1 MGGAVRI
8 RLFRGQC
15 VVREIVDGQ
24 SSTLWTPDVRTKD
37 RDVKTHRGVVLG
49 LGPPAFLD
57 AGAAS
62 SPVVPWDCSV
72 GDVVQY
78 HYVHNHEAHTR
89 PWTDGELATWVPQM
103 CVDGVIE

>member
-1 MGGAVRI
+1 MTVR
-8 RLFRGQC
+8 LMRGQC
-15 VVREIVDGQ
+15 VVREIVSEQ
-24 SSTLWTPDVRTKD
+24 SASLWTPDVRTKD

-57 AGAAS
+57 AGAAR
-62 SPVVPWDCSV
+62 SPVVPWDCAV

-89 PWTDGELATWVPQM
+89 PWADGEPATWIPQM
-103 CVDGVIE
+103 AVDAVVEA